1 MHVLFLDES
10 AGARAPLGEALLR
23 HLAPWH
29 DATAAGWSPS
39 HVRPEIREVLTEEGI
54 PMEHLRAR
62 GLASVP
68 WDEIDVVVR
77 FVPDEGRLRVPARA
91 RQLSWLLPDPLAAP
105 PDERMEACRAAR
117 DEIRRRLE
125 GLLRELPE

>member
-10 AGARAPLGEALLR
+10 AGARAPLGEAILR

-39 HVRPEIREVLTEEGI
+39 HVRPEIREVLAEAGI
-54 PMEHLRAR
+54 PSDELRAR
-62 GLASVP
+62 GLPSVP

-77 FVPDEGRLRVPARA
+77 FVPDEGRLRVPSRA
-91 RQLSWLLPDPLAAP
+91 RELAWRLPDPLSAP

-117 DEIRRRLE
+117 DEIRRRIERLVQE
-125 GLLRELPE
+125 AG